1 MSTGR
6 LFPTESLD
14 TVIAPHSFWAEFV
27 VDINRLHD
35 RNGEKSVGPRSP
47 YMAPKLKVFG
57 PVGALTQA
65 GTGFNSEVMMNN
77 ISNSPNQ
84 QRP

>member
-1 MSTGR
+1 
-6 LFPTESLD
+6 LD
-14 TVIAPHSFWAEFV
+14 TVAAPHSFWAEIV
-27 VDINRLHD
+27 VDNNQLPD
-35 RNGEKSVGPRSP
+35 RHEKKHAGQRSTYTAPR
-47 YMAPKLKVFG
+47 LKVFG

-77 ISNSPNQ
+77 ISNSTQQ